1 MTLLHSKTGKPRTRF
16 DSSYGSLSVSKQ
28 SSCDCFSGGCNSK
41 CQSHYRWIGS
51 HLRFAGCDLAQDKKK
66 KEKQAGIQENWRH
79 LMLTLL
85 HVTALSRI

>member
-1 MTLLHSKTGKPRTRF
+1 MVP
-16 DSSYGSLSVSKQ
+16 YPSLSSQVAIVFPVGVIASVNLIIAGLVVT
-28 SSCDCFSGGCNSK
+28 CA
-41 CQSHYRWIGS
+41 
-51 HLRFAGCDLAQDKKK
+51 LRAVISLKIKKK